1 MPRTARITLTRVQ
14 LESLKLHKELT
25 VNLPPDVDTL
35 LVRVEDGTEGDKA
48 LDTLLKMMFGQF

>member
-14 LESLKLHKELT
+14 LESLSLKKELT

-35 LVRVEDGTEGDKA
+35 LVRVEDGTEGDKGLSILLNA
-48 LDTLLKMMFGQF
+48 LFGQF